1 MKLNYLQNL
10 LGFPMNPRK
19 RALRKNVHK
28 FYGTS
33 IKKAANDSQRK
44 LWVAAALAAEELV
57 AALLA
62 LDDKSK
68 VELFKQRILRKKID
82 NKQIRAVLL
91 AYLSTILVSVTNYK
105 QDILAKTELDEEGFL
120 KSWCAVFEYTQ
131 EDMQLFDGILTP
143 AFRRNGFNG
152 LLRETGKVIIEHFY
166 QDTNEITPEEAKQY
180 EHSLTKD
187 VIGIFNYLNKSV
199 E

>member
-10 LGFPMNPRK
+10 LGFPMSPKK

-44 LWVAAALAAEELV
+44 LWVAATLAAEELV
-57 AALLA
+57 TALLA

-68 VELFKQRILRKKID
+68 VELFKQRVLRKKID
-82 NKQIRAVLL
+82 NKQIRAVLQ
-91 AYLSTILVSVTNYK
+91 AYLSAMIVSITNYK
-105 QDILAKTELDEEGFL
+105 QDILTKTRMNEQEFL
-120 KSWCAVFEYTQ
+120 KAWCSVFDYKQ
-131 EDMQLFDGILTP
+131 EDMQLFDEILSP
-143 AFRRNGFNG
+143 SYRRNGFNG
-152 LLRETGKVIIEHFY
+152 LLQETGKIIIQHFY
-166 QDTNEITPEEAKQY
+166 QETSELTPDEVTQF
-180 EHSLTKD
+180 KD
-187 VIGIFNYLNKSV
+187 VLSKDVTGIFNYLNKSS

>member
-1 MKLNYLQNL
+1 MKLNYLQNM
-10 LGFPMNPRK
+10 LGFPMNPKK

-62 LDDKSK
+62 LEDKSK
-68 VELFKQRILRKKID
+68 VELFKQRILRKRID
-82 NKQIRAVLL
+82 NNQIRAVLL

-105 QDILAKTELDEEGFL
+105 HDVLAKTEMNEEGFL
-120 KSWCAVFEYTQ
+120 KSWCAVFEYKQ
-131 EDMQLFDGILTP
+131 EDMQFFDEILTP
-143 AFRRNGFNG
+143 AYQRNGFNG
-152 LLRETGKVIIEHFY
+152 LLQETGKIVIEHFY
-166 QDTNEITPEEAKQY
+166 QDASELTRDEVKQF
-180 EHSLTKD
+180 EDIFTKD
-187 VIGIFNYLNKSV
+187 VIGIFNYLNQ
-199 E
+199 